1 MLRHSCGYK
10 LANDGQDT
18 RAIQHYL
25 GHRSIASTVRYTKL
39 APDRFKGS
47 GRIEIAH
54 RAPSDQGVH
63 RGRAAMSQHRLFY
76 FMELK
81 EPKAACGLFP
91 SLSWC
96 CYRVE
101 WRPGQKFHDAYR
113 DVGDGVIEVRQDRF
127 VLAADPGGVEY
138 DAGQTDALMAA
149 RFKKRSAEAAQDTSR
164 AAISSLSGLICGFP
178 S

>member
-1 MLRHSCGYK
+1 
-10 LANDGQDT
+10 
-18 RAIQHYL
+18 
-25 GHRSIASTVRYTKL
+25 
-39 APDRFKGS
+39 
-47 GRIEIAH
+47 
-54 RAPSDQGVH
+54 
-63 RGRAAMSQHRLFY
+63 MSQHRLFY

-113 DVGDGVIEVRQDRF
+113 DVGDGVIEVWQDRF

-149 RFKKRSAEAAQDTSR
+149 RFKKRSAEAAQDTSH
-164 AAISSLSGLICGFP
+164 AAISSLSGLICRLSFLKQACARKLSRRTAAQPCCSEPRTGGACLERKMGAALLHFTFLNHP
-178 S
+178 APA

>member
-1 MLRHSCGYK
+1 
-10 LANDGQDT
+10 
-18 RAIQHYL
+18 
-25 GHRSIASTVRYTKL
+25 
-39 APDRFKGS
+39 
-47 GRIEIAH
+47 
-54 RAPSDQGVH
+54 
-63 RGRAAMSQHRLFY
+63 
-76 FMELK
+76 MELK

-113 DVGDGVIEVRQDRF
+113 DVGDGVIEVWQDRF

-149 RFKKRSAEAAQDTSR
+149 RFKKRSAEAARIRPHLGTPAVKREAEEDWGR
-164 AAISSLSGLICGFP
+164 KR
-178 S
+178 

>member
-1 MLRHSCGYK
+1 
-10 LANDGQDT
+10 
-18 RAIQHYL
+18 
-25 GHRSIASTVRYTKL
+25 
-39 APDRFKGS
+39 
-47 GRIEIAH
+47 
-54 RAPSDQGVH
+54 
-63 RGRAAMSQHRLFY
+63 MSQHRLFY

-113 DVGDGVIEVRQDRF
+113 DVGDGVIEVWQDRF

-138 DAGQTDALMAA
+138 DGGQTDALMAA
-149 RFKKRSAEAAQDTSR
+149 RFKKRRAEAAQGSR
-164 AAISSLSGLICGFP
+164 GPGARGSGSWAAWHTGHCRAVRRQSIDSAAHQPPFRRRKRRRGVAACGALTAAG
-178 S
+178 

>member
-1 MLRHSCGYK
+1 
-10 LANDGQDT
+10 
-18 RAIQHYL
+18 
-25 GHRSIASTVRYTKL
+25 
-39 APDRFKGS
+39 
-47 GRIEIAH
+47 
-54 RAPSDQGVH
+54 
-63 RGRAAMSQHRLFY
+63 MSQHRLFY

-81 EPKAACGLFP
+81 EPKAACGLFR

-113 DVGDGVIEVRQDRF
+113 DVGDGVIEVWQDRF

-149 RFKKRSAEAAQDTSR
+149 RFKKRSAEAAQ
-164 AAISSLSGLICGFP
+164 GLQGPERGEASWPASDSPCAGETNP
-178 S
+178 